1 LSLCKILHVALF
13 QGIERQF
20 RAPQLPLVGSQYNS
34 AAYLYLEPAGG
45 WQTTSH
51 PNTTILSTD
60 PYQEQFGYSVAMMGK
75 TIAIGDP
82 GEDAVNGGAAYVL
95 QMQ

>member
-1 LSLCKILHVALF
+1 LSDNSGHRNFPWSAVNTTPRLTCTWN
-13 QGIERQF
+13 
-20 RAPQLPLVGSQYNS
+20 PLADG
-34 AAYLYLEPAGG
+34 
-45 WQTTSH
+45 TTSH